1 MDTLTKLR
9 VCLAARG
16 KIPTRTQIPLDL
28 ETLFVAFAQHP
39 KRHAQ
44 YDECGVQATLNYLTT
59 AAEHTYPR
67 TESRARALLRSMV
80 DWLLR
85 RVHGPKNKPNPE
97 FLFALRDIEA
107 TPVRLPGLV
116 SAIAALPDP
125 GEGAVLEYQL
135 RARAMH
141 VCAKRLEIAHEGSVL
156 DQEAQVGF
164 AAEALLAVLPLDRLL
179 STLRRAAAAHHAT
192 YAADDEDEE
201 DSEESTEDEPGLL
214 AETCGRRQTAKTS
227 RCRAL
232 WWTPYCTADTPGP
245 STASCAGRCRT
256 SSGSWGPQTCG
267 TRHRRGPC
275 CAGSMTCSHGDR
287 QRVRPRPPALSLPSG
302 S

>member
-1 MDTLTKLR
+1 LPYQDEEDLMDTLTKLR

-214 AETCGRRQTAKTS
+214 AETCGRSYRLHAPEANCEDFSVQGVVVDAV
-227 RCRAL
+227 L
-232 WWTPYCTADTPGP
+232 HGGYPWTFDCILRWPLQNKFRKLGP
-245 STASCAGRCRT
+245 PNLRYSTQK
-256 SSGSWGPQTCG
+256 GPVL
-267 TRHRRGPC
+267 RWEHDVFPRR
-275 CAGSMTCSHGDR
+275 
-287 QRVRPRPPALSLPSG
+287 
-302 S
+302 